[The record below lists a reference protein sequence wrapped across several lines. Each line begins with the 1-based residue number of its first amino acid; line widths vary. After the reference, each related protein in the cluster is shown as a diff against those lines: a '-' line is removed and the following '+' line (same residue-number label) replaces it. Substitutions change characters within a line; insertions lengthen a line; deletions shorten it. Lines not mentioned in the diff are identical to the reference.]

1 MSNAE
6 PPGVVIIE
14 PATGTDVDDIV
25 RIEEACFSAPWTRK
39 MLEAELVGNQFS
51 SFLVAKQVD
60 QAPVG
65 IRIVGYV
72 CFWVIFEE
80 LRIMNVAVTPSARR
94 QGIARRLIDRALE
107 IGREKS
113 ATKGLLEVR
122 ASNTAAR
129 RLYGVLGFREVS
141 VRARYYTDPIED
153 AILMEM
159 ASVQRKPGP
168 SGSVSVSSASSSA
181 SMEEVQP
188 RSTLSTGRCDMMTE
202 RAIAEQ
208 LRQSSTEF
216 RELEESHHRLDNELA
231 ELQKR
236 HVLTPAEE
244 LVKKQ
249 LQKEKLVKKDKMA
262 ELIRLYRQQ
271 DDHSTVH

>member
-1 MSNAE
+1 MS
-6 PPGVVIIE
+6 
-14 PATGTDVDDIV
+14 TDVDDIV
-25 RIEEACFSAPWTRK
+25 CIEEACFSAPWTRK

-51 SFLVAKQVD
+51 SFLVAKQAD
-60 QAPVG
+60 QASAS

-107 IGREKS
+107 IGLEKS

-129 RLYGVLGFREVS
+129 RLYGAVGFREVS
-141 VRARYYTDPIED
+141 VRTRYYTHPIED

-168 SGSVSVSSASSSA
+168 AGSVSSASSSA

-262 ELIRLYRQQ
+262 ELIRLYRRQ